1 MQDTPHKPIS
11 DFIEHAVAEDVE
23 VRIVR
28 PMPALAPELDT
39 AVEALWRSAA
49 RRVAAG
55 GAGHLF
61 NGQVFS
67 ADTITPRLITGHMT
81 EFRRVVA
88 QMEDPRLGSALRV
101 RPLAVCG
108 VIACKE
114 GVIVGRRPAAAVYQP
129 GLWQLPPAGSVDR
142 NAVRP
147 DGRIDLTGQLLA
159 ELREELGLRPDQVG
173 MPRPMCIVE
182 HPGSRVS
189 DLGLALSTAL
199 DFASIHAAHQ
209 AFGNR
214 EYDPLRVV
222 PFADLPSFIAEIGNG
237 LVYPAKV
244 FLARLGLAGS
254 SSIPT
259 SC

>member
-1 MQDTPHKPIS
+1 MQDIPYEPVSNFT
-11 DFIEHAVAEDVE
+11 EHAVAEDVE

-28 PMPALAPELDT
+28 PMPALAPELDA

-67 ADTITPRLITGHMT
+67 ADTITPHLITGHMT

-88 QMEDPRLGSALRV
+88 QMNDHGLGPALRV

-108 VIACKE
+108 VMSCKD
-114 GVIVGRRPAAAVYQP
+114 GVIVGRRPTAAVYQP
-129 GLWQLPPAGSVDR
+129 GLWQLPPAGSVDW

-147 DGRIDLTGQLLA
+147 DGSIDLARQLLA
-159 ELREELGLRPDQVG
+159 ELQEELGLRPDQVST
-173 MPRPMCIVE
+173 PRPLCIVE

-189 DLGLALSTAL
+189 DLGLALSTEL
-199 DFASIHAAHQ
+199 DFPAIQAAHQ

-222 PFADLPSFIAEIGNG
+222 SFPDLPSFIAEIGNS
-237 LVYPAKV
+237 LVYPAKA
-244 FLARLGLAGS
+244 FLTRLGLAGS
-254 SSIPT
+254 SSVGT
-259 SC
+259 SR